1 MELISVIDAGTGSI
15 RNTIYDLSGRV
26 LDVRK
31 NDNPI
36 IHPQAGW
43 AEQDPAAW
51 WTMLKDQFLALD
63 QATRDNIEA
72 ITITSQREG
81 IVPVDKDFLP
91 LSNMIIWLDGRT
103 VREGEEI
110 IEKLGEQEIYD
121 TTGLVANP
129 VWSLSK
135 ILWLRRHRNEVY
147 QEAYK
152 FLQAEDYLLS
162 RLTRRA
168 VSELSIASRTCMLE
182 VTERRWSK
190 KILDLFE
197 INEDKL
203 PELLEPGSLVGSI
216 PGNIAG
222 ELGLKKG
229 VRVFAGAGDQQAAA
243 LGVGA
248 LEEGMV
254 SIGIGTSSAL
264 SMTLDQPVWPKHHR
278 IILNCAALPGK
289 WEYEPPIW
297 NTGGLIKWF
306 VEKFQVDDQSYD
318 DLLQG
323 AASLP
328 AGSDG
333 ILALPYFSGAG
344 SPRWDPELKGC
355 FYGLGL
361 HHNKLHMLRSI
372 MESIAFEIK
381 FNLESMRSSGI
392 LLKKLILSGGASK
405 NQPLCQI
412 ISDVLQEKVYVFV
425 EAEASSRGV
434 FLLARRALLDEV
446 GRKTNPLANPEYISF
461 IPDPG
466 TKDSYDQSYLR
477 YIKLGD
483 HMELINLNKD

>member
-15 RNTIYDLSGRV
+15 RNTIYDLSGKV
-26 LDVRK
+26 VDVRK
-31 NDNPI
+31 NDNPL

-43 AEQDPAAW
+43 AEQDTTAW
-51 WTMLKDQFLALD
+51 WSTVKDQFLGFD
-63 QATRDNIEA
+63 QATRDQITA

-81 IVPVDKDFLP
+81 IVPVNKEFLP

-103 VREGEEI
+103 VQEGEEI
-110 IEKLGEQEIYD
+110 VEKLGEEEIYNI
-121 TTGLVANP
+121 TGLVANP

-135 ILWLRRHRNEVY
+135 ILWIRKHREEIY

-168 VSELSIASRTCMLE
+168 VSELSIASRTCMLD
-182 VTERRWSK
+182 VAQRKWSG
-190 KILDLFE
+190 KILETFE
-197 INEDKL
+197 LDENKF
-203 PELLEPGSLVGSI
+203 PELLEPGSLIATI
-216 PGNIAG
+216 PGDIAN
-222 ELGLKKG
+222 ELGLPDG
-229 VRVFAGAGDQQAAA
+229 VRVFTGAGDQQAAA

-264 SMTLDQPVWPKHHR
+264 SMTLDQPVRPKQHK

-306 VEKFQVDDQSYD
+306 VENLQGEDQSYD
-318 DLLQG
+318 ELLQG
-323 AASLP
+323 AASVP
-328 AGSDG
+328 AGSEG

-361 HHNKLHMLRSI
+361 HHNRLHMLRSL

-381 FNLESMRSSGI
+381 FNIESMRSSGI
-392 LLKKLILSGGASK
+392 TLKKVILSGGASK
-405 NQPLCQI
+405 NRPLCQI
-412 ISDVLQEKVYVFV
+412 ISDVLQEKVEVFL

-434 FLLARRALLDEV
+434 FLLVRWAIMD
-446 GRKTNPLANPEYISF
+446 GREKSLPPVTTPEYISF
-461 IPDPG
+461 TPDPG
-466 TKDSYDQSYLR
+466 NRDSYDQSYR
-477 YIKLGD
+477 RFIELGD
-483 HMELINLNKD
+483 HMERLNIQ